1 MPWYMLIN
9 VFSRKDYMRT
19 FISFCLL
26 LLLAAAPVGEVSA
39 QSKKKDKIVM
49 PEYPGGQAAM
59 RKFLLKELKYPTE
72 ARNANEVGE
81 VIVGFTV
88 GMDGSISGVRVLK
101 PVSPAL
107 NAEAMRV
114 VQMMKYWRPGTR
126 NGKPVRAEMSIP
138 INFKTVVDNNKYV
151 NEEDSESKK
160 GRDIY

>member
-1 MPWYMLIN
+1 MKRI
-9 VFSRKDYMRT
+9 
-19 FISFCLL
+19 ISFCLL
-26 LLLAAAPVGEVSA
+26 LLLAAAPACSLFA
-39 QSKKKDKIVM
+39 QEKDKIVM
-49 PEYPGGQAAM
+49 PEYPGGQAAL
-59 RKFLLKELKYPTE
+59 RKFLMDELKYPTE
-72 ARNANEVGE
+72 ARVANEVGE

-138 INFKTVVDNNKYV
+138 INFKTVIGNNKYV
-151 NEEDSESKK
+151 NEEDSDGKK
-160 GRDIY
+160 SRDIY

>member
-1 MPWYMLIN
+1 MPWCML
-9 VFSRKDYMRT
+9 VDEFSRKDYMRT

-26 LLLAAAPVGEVSA
+26 LLLAGAPVSEVSA

-49 PEYPGGQAAM
+49 PEYPGGQAAL

-88 GMDGSISGVRVLK
+88 GMDGMISGVRVLK

-114 VQMMKYWRPGTR
+114 VQMMKYWNIDP
-126 NGKPVRAEMSIP
+126 RAQRYFPSKYAGMMSMRLHKLDRRI
-138 INFKTVVDNNKYV
+138 
-151 NEEDSESKK
+151 KK
-160 GRDIY
+160 